1 MCFLITEN
9 LRGFAPKPPA
19 GTPSLHP
26 DSPSPGVAG
35 GMPEEHC
42 HSSCCYYATLQKVKG
57 RVVFCWSQNT
67 TLKPCDFFPST
78 KRWLFPWLL
87 VLITA
92 SCRMSGTHGELL
104 RGIRQSVRIRQK
116 SRLADTFRQRQQF
129 FLGNFFKWHIYIV
142 ERFTYLQVNVISHY
156 KRYYWTQEQ
165 ATQQALLC
173 FLHQNEHKEDVHMM
187 IKSRLSWDYSTQIEE
202 TGFWRIIH

>member
-1 MCFLITEN
+1 MCFLITGN

-26 DSPSPGVAG
+26 DSTRRRAG
-35 GMPEEHC
+35 GTEENRF
-42 HSSCCYYATLQKVKG
+42 HSSGCYYATLQKVKE
-57 RVVFCWSQNT
+57 RVVFCWLQNT

-104 RGIRQSVRIRQK
+104 RGIRQSVRLRQK
-116 SRLADTFRQRQQF
+116 SRFADTFRSKQQF
-129 FLGNFFKWHIYIV
+129 FALSTACCAEVRWS
-142 ERFTYLQVNVISHY
+142 ERRS
-156 KRYYWTQEQ
+156 
-165 ATQQALLC
+165 
-173 FLHQNEHKEDVHMM
+173 
-187 IKSRLSWDYSTQIEE
+187 
-202 TGFWRIIH
+202 